1 MKPSQL
7 DGEYSLE
14 IDEMEK
20 VDAEHVVTCATPD
33 FNEFLGNAYNCM
45 VE

>member
-1 MKPSQL
+1 MKSSQL